1 MKNLYEK
8 DFNLWAEQ
16 MAIAIRERNVN
27 EMDWDNLLEEIEDMS
42 ASQKRALRSYYYRLV
57 EHILKLRDWHAEKER
72 NETKWRVEVAN
83 FRRSINDILEDSP
96 SLKNYFEQNH
106 GLWFPKVI
114 ANYDKNKLFPLKD
127 TTTIPL
133 EKMMDD
139 NYFADERGLGGSP
152 HERPVQ
158 EGDAESTT

>member
-1 MKNLYEK
+1 M
-8 DFNLWAEQ
+8 
-16 MAIAIRERNVN
+16 RN
-27 EMDWDNLLEEIEDMS
+27 
-42 ASQKRALRSYYYRLV
+42 YYYRLV
-57 EHILKLRDWHAEKER
+57 EHILKLRDWDTEKER
-72 NETKWRVEVAN
+72 NNTKWRVEVVN

-96 SLKNYFEQNH
+96 SLKNYIEQNH

-139 NYFADERGLGGSP
+139 NYF
-152 HERPVQ
+152 
-158 EGDAESTT
+158 GDAESTT